1 MDRLLYIGMTA
12 AKYTEL
18 AQTTNAHNLANAN
31 TTGFRSDFYSLMS
44 EQVNGGGLPT
54 RINAIADMKISDY
67 SQGTITTTGRPLD
80 VAINGPGW
88 FVVEAPEGGE
98 ALSRRG
104 DFHLTTDGMLIN
116 GAGLPVMG
124 DGGPLAVPEHD
135 SLTIGADGTI
145 SIVPLGLGPESSV
158 VVDRIK
164 LVEADAEQLRKG
176 EDGLLRLADGS
187 EAKVSADIR
196 LATSSLES
204 SNVNTIEAMVNM
216 IELARRYEMQVK
228 VMSTAKTVDEAGAQL
243 MRLE

>member
-1 MDRLLYIGMTA
+1 
-12 AKYTEL
+12 
-18 AQTTNAHNLANAN
+18 
-31 TTGFRSDFYSLMS
+31 
-44 EQVNGGGLPT
+44 
-54 RINAIADMKISDY
+54 
-67 SQGTITTTGRPLD
+67 
-80 VAINGPGW
+80 
-88 FVVEAPEGGE
+88 
-98 ALSRRG
+98 
-104 DFHLTTDGMLIN
+104 
-116 GAGLPVMG
+116 
-124 DGGPLAVPEHD
+124 D